1 MIYELLCNTWIFY
14 CIIPDIS
21 AGVARQVEK
30 QDRISLE
37 DKVKINKGY
46 KVLFAMFAAVLAFA
60 AVVPAFASTKR
71 MNIVEIAASNPD
83 FSTLVAAVVK
93 TDLVDALDGPKRV
106 TVFAPTN
113 AAFDA
118 LAVELGFADGMA
130 LVNGLTAEQLTPILL
145 YHVTNGNR
153 SVNSLFPPKN
163 VRMLNGD
170 RAQTSIENHV
180 RMIDGQPIIA
190 SNIRASN
197 GFIHVI
203 GGVMLP

>member
-1 MIYELLCNTWIFY
+1 M
-14 CIIPDIS
+14 
-21 AGVARQVEK
+21 
-30 QDRISLE
+30 
-37 DKVKINKGY
+37 KINK
-46 KVLFAMFAAVLAFA
+46 VHRMIFAAIAVVMVLA
-60 AVVPAFASTKR
+60 AVVPAFASTKK

-93 TDLVDALDGPKRV
+93 ADLVDALDGPKRV

-118 LAVELGFADGMA
+118 LAVQLGYADGMA
-130 LVNGLTAEQLTPILL
+130 LVNALPAEQLTPILL

-153 SVNSLFPPKN
+153 SANSLFPPKN
-163 VRMLNGD
+163 VRMLSGD
-170 RAQTSIENHV
+170 RAQTAVENHV
-180 RMIDGQPIIA
+180 RTIDGQPILA
-190 SNIRASN
+190 TNIRASN

>member
-1 MIYELLCNTWIFY
+1 M
-14 CIIPDIS
+14 
-21 AGVARQVEK
+21 
-30 QDRISLE
+30 
-37 DKVKINKGY
+37 KINK
-46 KVLFAMFAAVLAFA
+46 VHRMMFAAIAIVMVFA
-60 AVVPAFASTKR
+60 AVVPAFASTKK

-93 TDLVDALDGPKRV
+93 ADLVDALDGPKRV

-118 LAVELGFADGMA
+118 LAVQLGYADGMA
-130 LVNGLTAEQLTPILL
+130 LVNALPAEQLTPILL

-153 SVNSLFPPKN
+153 SANTLFPPQN
-163 VRMLNGD
+163 VRMLSGD
-170 RAQTSIENHV
+170 RAQTAVENHV
-180 RMIDGQPIIA
+180 RTIDGQPILA
-190 SNIRASN
+190 TNIRASN